1 MTVSEMPQYHYSE
14 TLEKH
19 NKLAYLVDEYYF
31 EKGKPKMSEWEQQE
45 KLEKESKWR
54 IY

>member
-1 MTVSEMPQYHYSE
+1 MQISEMPQYHPE
-14 TLEKH
+14 EVKEKH
-19 NKLAYLVDEYYF
+19 EKLAYLVDEYYF
-31 EKGKPKMSEWEQQE
+31 DRGSKKLSQWELQE